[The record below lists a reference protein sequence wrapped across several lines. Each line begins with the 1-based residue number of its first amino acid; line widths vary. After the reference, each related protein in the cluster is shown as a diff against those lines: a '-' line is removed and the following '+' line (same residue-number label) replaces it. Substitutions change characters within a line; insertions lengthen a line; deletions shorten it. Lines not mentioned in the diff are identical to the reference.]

1 MQTIARLFLIA
12 MLTFSL
18 AAASGFA
25 PRHAKASTPVPDL
38 HHARDMARPHHA
50 VTKSLH
56 SHATAQHLAMDD
68 ERPGKHSDSPA
79 LTDHSCCIS
88 CSATAAVSALLDIR
102 HDLPNARFALP
113 LSFGLTLSALTSIEP
128 PPR

>member
-25 PRHAKASTPVPDL
+25 PRHAKASALAPGQNQTREIARHDIAHHYAAVH
-38 HHARDMARPHHA
+38 HHARDCNEAGKNSPGPAAADHNCC
-50 VTKSLH
+50 VTSCPIIAAFFELP
-56 SHATAQHLAMDD
+56 DF
-68 ERPGKHSDSPA
+68 RPG
-79 LTDHSCCIS
+79 
-88 CSATAAVSALLDIR
+88 
-102 HDLPNARFALP
+102 LPKMRFELP
-113 LSFGLTLSALTSIEP
+113 LIFGLTLTTQASVEP